1 MLRATIHFLA
11 SGLEFIS
18 SAIGAEALPSPPSLA
33 STGPLCSEVGLNPPR
48 LAVRTAGSTRG
59 SPRPGR

>member
-18 SAIGAEALPSPPSLA
+18 RVIGAAALS
-33 STGPLCSEVGLNPPR
+33 GPLVASIGPQCSGVGLNPPR